1 MKKFYVRDADG
12 EQYEVEEV
20 EEDKNEVTEP
30 ALNADEIAALKKLA
44 EVADRLIATVET
56 AEEEPVADKKTEKKT
71 EEPVADKKTEKKT
84 EEVIETK
91 TNDSMRSFGAI
102 EPKKVVDE
110 AIDNDVDDAWTKRY
124 GG

>member
-12 EQYEVEEV
+12 EEYEVEEV
-20 EEDKNEVTEP
+20 EEVEELDEDKNEVTEP
-30 ALNADEIAALKKLA
+30 ALTADEIAALKKLA
-44 EVADRLIATVET
+44 EVADRLIATLET
-56 AEEEPVADKKTEKKT
+56 AEEEPIAD
-71 EEPVADKKTEKKT
+71 EEPEEKT

-102 EPKKVVDE
+102 ERKKVVDE

-124 GG
+124 GGK

>member
-12 EQYEVEEV
+12 EEYEVEEV
-20 EEDKNEVTEP
+20 EEVEELDEGENEVTES
-30 ALNADEIAALKKLA
+30 ALTADEIAALKKLA

-56 AEEEPVADKKTEKKT
+56 AEEEPIAD
-71 EEPVADKKTEKKT
+71 EEPEEKT

-102 EPKKVVDE
+102 ETKKVVDE
-110 AIDNDVDDAWTKRY
+110 AIDNGVDDAWTKRY
-124 GG
+124 GGK

>member
-12 EQYEVEEV
+12 EEYEVEEV
-20 EEDKNEVTEP
+20 EELDEGKNEVTEP
-30 ALNADEIAALKKLA
+30 ALTADEIAALKKLA
-44 EVADRLIATVET
+44 EVADRLIATLET
-56 AEEEPVADKKTEKKT
+56 AEEDPIAD
-71 EEPVADKKTEKKT
+71 EEPEETEKT

-102 EPKKVVDE
+102 ERKKVVDE

>member
-12 EQYEVEEV
+12 EEYEVEEV
-20 EEDKNEVTEP
+20 EELDEGKNEVTEP
-30 ALNADEIAALKKLA
+30 ALTADEIAALKKLA
-44 EVADRLIATVET
+44 EVADRLIATLET
-56 AEEEPVADKKTEKKT
+56 AEEEPVTDEKT
-71 EEPVADKKTEKKT
+71 EETEKT

-102 EPKKVVDE
+102 ERKKVVDE

>member
-12 EQYEVEEV
+12 EEYEVEEV
-20 EEDKNEVTEP
+20 EELDEGKNEVTEP
-30 ALNADEIAALKKLA
+30 ALTADEIAALKKLA
-44 EVADRLIATVET
+44 EVADRLIATLET
-56 AEEEPVADKKTEKKT
+56 AEEEPIADEET
-71 EEPVADKKTEKKT
+71 EETEKT

-102 EPKKVVDE
+102 ERKKVVDE

>member
-12 EQYEVEEV
+12 EEYEVEEV
-20 EEDKNEVTEP
+20 EEVEELDEGKNEVTES
-30 ALNADEIAALKKLA
+30 ALTADEIAALKKLA

-56 AEEEPVADKKTEKKT
+56 AEEEPVAD
-71 EEPVADKKTEKKT
+71 EEPEEKT

-102 EPKKVVDE
+102 ETKKVVDE
-110 AIDNDVDDAWTKRY
+110 AIDNGVDDAWTKRY
-124 GG
+124 GGK

>member
-12 EQYEVEEV
+12 EEYEVEEV
-20 EEDKNEVTEP
+20 EEVEELDEGKNEVTES
-30 ALNADEIAALKKLA
+30 ALTADEIAALKKLA

-56 AEEEPVADKKTEKKT
+56 AEEEPIAD
-71 EEPVADKKTEKKT
+71 EEPEEKT

-102 EPKKVVDE
+102 ETKKVVDE
-110 AIDNDVDDAWTKRY
+110 AIDNGVDDAWTKRY
-124 GG
+124 GGK

>member
-12 EQYEVEEV
+12 EEYEVEEV
-20 EEDKNEVTEP
+20 EELDEGKNEVTEP
-30 ALNADEIAALKKLA
+30 ALTADEIAALKKLA
-44 EVADRLIATVET
+44 EVADRLIATLET
-56 AEEEPVADKKTEKKT
+56 AEEEPIAD
-71 EEPVADKKTEKKT
+71 EEPEEKT

-102 EPKKVVDE
+102 ERKKVVDE
-110 AIDNDVDDAWTKRY
+110 TIDNDVDDAWTKRY

>member
-12 EQYEVEEV
+12 EEYEVEEV
-20 EEDKNEVTEP
+20 EELDEGENEVTEP
-30 ALNADEIAALKKLA
+30 ALTADEIAALKKLA
-44 EVADRLIATVET
+44 EVADRLIATLET
-56 AEEEPVADKKTEKKT
+56 AEEEPIAD
-71 EEPVADKKTEKKT
+71 EEPEEKT

-102 EPKKVVDE
+102 ERKKVVDE

-124 GG
+124 GGK

>member
-12 EQYEVEEV
+12 EEYEVEEV
-20 EEDKNEVTEP
+20 EEINECHDDETTEATET
-30 ALNADEIAALKKLA
+30 ALTADEIAALKKLA
-44 EVADRLIATVET
+44 EVADRLIATLET
-56 AEEEPVADKKTEKKT
+56 AEEDPIAD
-71 EEPVADKKTEKKT
+71 EEPEEKT

-102 EPKKVVDE
+102 ERKKVVDE

-124 GG
+124 GGK

>member
-12 EQYEVEEV
+12 EEYEVEEV
-20 EEDKNEVTEP
+20 EEVEELDEGKNEVTET
-30 ALNADEIAALKKLA
+30 ALTADEIAALKKLA
-44 EVADRLIATVET
+44 KVADRLIAIVET
-56 AEEEPVADKKTEKKT
+56 AEEEPVADEET
-71 EEPVADKKTEKKT
+71 EEKT

-102 EPKKVVDE
+102 ETKKVVDE
-110 AIDNDVDDAWTKRY
+110 AIDNGVDDAWTKRY

>member
-12 EQYEVEEV
+12 EEYEVEEV
-20 EEDKNEVTEP
+20 EEGTNEVTEI
-30 ALNADEIAALKKLA
+30 ALTADEIAALKKLA
-44 EVADRLIATVET
+44 KVVDKLIATVET
-56 AEEEPVADKKTEKKT
+56 AEEEPVTD
-71 EEPVADKKTEKKT
+71 EEPEEKT

-102 EPKKVVDE
+102 ETKKVVDE
-110 AIDNDVDDAWTKRY
+110 AIDNGVDDAWTKRY

>member
-12 EQYEVEEV
+12 EEYEVEEV
-20 EEDKNEVTEP
+20 EELDEGKNEVTEP
-30 ALNADEIAALKKLA
+30 ALTADEIAALKKLA

-56 AEEEPVADKKTEKKT
+56 AEEEPVTDEKT
-71 EEPVADKKTEKKT
+71 EETEKT

-102 EPKKVVDE
+102 ETKKVVDE
-110 AIDNDVDDAWTKRY
+110 AIDNGVDDAWTKRY
-124 GG
+124 GGK

>member
-12 EQYEVEEV
+12 EEYEVEEV
-20 EEDKNEVTEP
+20 EEVEELDEGKNEVTEP
-30 ALNADEIAALKKLA
+30 ALTADEIAALKKLA
-44 EVADRLIATVET
+44 EVADKLIATVET
-56 AEEEPVADKKTEKKT
+56 AEEEPIAD
-71 EEPVADKKTEKKT
+71 EEPEEKT

-102 EPKKVVDE
+102 ERKKVVDE

-124 GG
+124 GGQSWDL

>member
-12 EQYEVEEV
+12 EEYEVEEV
-20 EEDKNEVTEP
+20 EELDEGNNKVTEP
-30 ALNADEIAALKKLA
+30 ALTADEIAALKKLA

-56 AEEEPVADKKTEKKT
+56 AEEEPVADKK
-71 EEPVADKKTEKKT
+71 DKKTEKKT

-102 EPKKVVDE
+102 ETKKVVDE

>member
-12 EQYEVEEV
+12 EEYEVEEV
-20 EEDKNEVTEP
+20 EELDEGKNEVTES
-30 ALNADEIAALKKLA
+30 ALTADEIAALKKLA

-56 AEEEPVADKKTEKKT
+56 AEEEPIAD
-71 EEPVADKKTEKKT
+71 EEPEEET

-102 EPKKVVDE
+102 ERKKVVDE
-110 AIDNDVDDAWTKRY
+110 TIDNDVDDAWTKRY
-124 GG
+124 GGK

>member
-12 EQYEVEEV
+12 EEYEVEEV
-20 EEDKNEVTEP
+20 EEVEELDEGKNEVTEP
-30 ALNADEIAALKKLA
+30 ALTADEIAERKKLA

-56 AEEEPVADKKTEKKT
+56 AEEEPIAD
-71 EEPVADKKTEKKT
+71 EEPEEKT

-102 EPKKVVDE
+102 ERKKVVDE

>member
-12 EQYEVEEV
+12 EEYEVEEV
-20 EEDKNEVTEP
+20 EEVEEVDEGTNEVTEI
-30 ALNADEIAALKKLA
+30 ALTADEIAALKKLA

-56 AEEEPVADKKTEKKT
+56 AEEEPVTD
-71 EEPVADKKTEKKT
+71 EEPEKKT

-102 EPKKVVDE
+102 ETKKVVDE
-110 AIDNDVDDAWTKRY
+110 AIDNGVDDAWTKRY
-124 GG
+124 GGK

>member
-12 EQYEVEEV
+12 EEYEVEEV
-20 EEDKNEVTEP
+20 EEVEEVDELDEDKNEVTEP
-30 ALNADEIAALKKLA
+30 ALTADEIAALKKLA

-56 AEEEPVADKKTEKKT
+56 AEEEPVAD
-71 EEPVADKKTEKKT
+71 EEPEEKT

-102 EPKKVVDE
+102 ETKKVVDE
-110 AIDNDVDDAWTKRY
+110 AIDNGVDDAWTKRY
-124 GG
+124 GGK

>member
-12 EQYEVEEV
+12 EEYEVEEV
-20 EEDKNEVTEP
+20 EELDEGKNEVTEP
-30 ALNADEIAALKKLA
+30 ALTADEIAALKKLA
-44 EVADRLIATVET
+44 EVADRLIATLET
-56 AEEEPVADKKTEKKT
+56 AEEEPIADEET
-71 EEPVADKKTEKKT
+71 EETEKT

-102 EPKKVVDE
+102 ERKKVVDE
-110 AIDNDVDDAWTKRY
+110 TIDNDVDDAWTKRY

>member
-12 EQYEVEEV
+12 EEYEVEEV
-20 EEDKNEVTEP
+20 EELDEGKNEVTEP
-30 ALNADEIAALKKLA
+30 ALTADEIAALKKLA

-56 AEEEPVADKKTEKKT
+56 AEEEPIAD
-71 EEPVADKKTEKKT
+71 EEPEEET

-102 EPKKVVDE
+102 ERKKVVDE
-110 AIDNDVDDAWTKRY
+110 TIDNDVDDAWTKRY
-124 GG
+124 GGK

>member
-12 EQYEVEEV
+12 EEYEVEEV
-20 EEDKNEVTEP
+20 EELDEGKNEVTEP
-30 ALNADEIAALKKLA
+30 ALTADEIAALKKLA

-56 AEEEPVADKKTEKKT
+56 AEEEPVTDKK
-71 EEPVADKKTEKKT
+71 DKKTEKKT

-102 EPKKVVDE
+102 ETKKVVDE